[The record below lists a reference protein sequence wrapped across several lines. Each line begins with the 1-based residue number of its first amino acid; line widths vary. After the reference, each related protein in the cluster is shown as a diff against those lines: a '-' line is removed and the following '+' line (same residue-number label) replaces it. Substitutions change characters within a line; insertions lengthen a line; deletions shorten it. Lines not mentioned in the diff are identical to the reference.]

1 MITLEKKGPIA
12 ILTLNRPDA
21 MNALGEPGDGEAVRD
36 VCAQINADKSLR
48 CAILTG
54 AGKGFSAGGNV
65 KAMRDRV
72 GSFAG
77 SPAEVRDNYKNG
89 VHMIVRALYNLE
101 IPLIAAVN
109 GAAVGLGC
117 DVACM
122 ADIRISSDN
131 AKYGVTFLKLGLI
144 PGDGGA
150 WLLPRVIGMSRACE
164 LLFTGNLIDAKT
176 AQEWGLVSKVVPG
189 DQLMTEAMALATSIA
204 KQPSQSLRVAKQL
217 LRHGT
222 QANYDTI
229 MEMSAAAQGL
239 MHHTKD
245 HEEGVAAI
253 LEKREP
259 VFKGESGETEKL
271 FAFSIAAFTSSGRS
285 ASITAC
291 LRASNSSPI
300 SFAIAAGTTFFAAGK
315 KSRSSSFMWC
325 STSSQS
331 ALNFMPHSSESTGK
345 VSSSSN
351 TPLAM
356 WCSL

>member
-1 MITLEKKGPIA
+1 
-12 ILTLNRPDA
+12 
-21 MNALGEPGDGEAVRD
+21 VRE
-36 VCAQINADKSLR
+36 VCNQINRDKAIR

-65 KAMRDRV
+65 KAMRERI

-101 IPLIAAVN
+101 VPLIAAVN

-122 ADIRISSDN
+122 ADIRISSDS
-131 AKYGVTFLKLGLI
+131 ARYGVTFLKIGLI

-164 LLFTGNLIDAKT
+164 LLFTGNLIDANT
-176 AQEWGLVSKVVPG
+176 AKEWGLVSKVVPS
-189 DQLMTEAMALATSIA
+189 DKLMEEAMALATQIA
-204 KQPSQSLRVAKQL
+204 KQPPHSLRVAKQL

-222 QANYDTI
+222 QATYDTI

-259 VFKGESGETEKL
+259 VFKGE
-271 FAFSIAAFTSSGRS
+271 
-285 ASITAC
+285 
-291 LRASNSSPI
+291 
-300 SFAIAAGTTFFAAGK
+300 
-315 KSRSSSFMWC
+315 
-325 STSSQS
+325 
-331 ALNFMPHSSESTGK
+331 
-345 VSSSSN
+345 
-351 TPLAM
+351 
-356 WCSL
+356 